1 MEEISISL
9 PFSGHAIHHNAYFR
23 VIYLLFLISFG
34 FLVHVQSAPGAD
46 LEKNS
51 PSSDLNA
58 PQNKI
63 LTNARIT
70 IKPVEK
76 NKSDR
81 FNPMIKKA
89 AEQYHVEPALIKAV
103 IMAESAYNPRAVSRQ
118 GAIGLMQLMP
128 KTAHALGVKNA
139 FNPAHNINGGV
150 KYLRKLLDA
159 FNHNIKLA
167 LAAYNVGVAKVKQ
180 HGGIPP
186 IKATRRYVKTV
197 VAYYHHYKSLMVDK
211 TENV

>member
-1 MEEISISL
+1 MEEISISWPL
-9 PFSGHAIHHNAYFR
+9 SGHATHHYPYFR
-23 VIYLLFLISFG
+23 VIYLLLLFSFG
-34 FLVHVQSAPGAD
+34 FLIHVQSAPGAEP
-46 LEKNS
+46 EKGS
-51 PSSDLNA
+51 PPIALNA

-63 LTNARIT
+63 LSSARIT

-89 AEQYHVEPALIKAV
+89 AERYHVEPALIKAV
-103 IMAESAYNPRAVSRQ
+103 IMTESAYNPRAVSRQ
-118 GAIGLMQLMP
+118 GAKGLMQLMP
-128 KTAHALGVKNA
+128 ETAHALGVKNA

-150 KYLRKLLDA
+150 KYLRQLLDA

-167 LAAYNVGVAKVKQ
+167 LAAYNAGVAKVKQ

-186 IKATRRYVKTV
+186 IKATRHYVKTV